1 MTFRPF
7 TVARFG
13 IYLALAV
20 AAMSAWL
27 GLQAGATLDYALL
40 RAVFVFV
47 IFTAIGFAAEAVL
60 TIGWQPQVPR
70 PDPPAP
76 RPAGEEEQV

>member
-47 IFTAIGFAAEAVL
+47 IFTAIGFAGEAVL
-60 TIGWQPQVPR
+60 TIGWQPPLPR
-70 PDPPAP
+70 PEPSANEQT
-76 RPAGEEEQV
+76 REEEQL